1 MLHAQVRTRRMRDAP
16 RHFLCA
22 SAEAIGFCPH
32 PFRLRTCCTYV
43 AEALCASRPTW
54 ILRDS
59 SSVGRPC
66 TPRLR
71 GPLPLTRGLQP
82 PFRQPHRHASPAE
95 NIKSILRTLPC
106 PPDGFSPLLEPPR
119 WPCPWDFNRLCDGRS
134 GSLQKLSPPPFRLSV
149 LLGASGAID
158 VPLPHAFPVHGH
170 LPARARLGA
179 FCGAGGDPPSPLLHP
194 NYPYTFTST
203 RAGVPQLNALFGR
216 TSAAK
221 PQNVVPF
228 AQLIE

>member
-82 PFRQPHRHASPAE
+82 PFRQRHRHASPAE

-119 WPCPWDFNRLCDGRS
+119 WPCPWDFNRLCDVGS
-134 GSLQKLSPPPFRLSV
+134 GSPPEALPSAVSPLCSPRRERRDRCPS
-149 LLGASGAID
+149 A
-158 VPLPHAFPVHGH
+158 
-170 LPARARLGA
+170 ARL
-179 FCGAGGDPPSPLLHP
+179 PRTRPSPCACA
-194 NYPYTFTST
+194 T
-203 RAGVPQLNALFGR
+203 
-216 TSAAK
+216 
-221 PQNVVPF
+221 
-228 AQLIE
+228 

>member
-54 ILRDS
+54 IPRDS

-170 LPARARLGA
+170 LPARARLSA
-179 FCGAGGDPPSPLLHP
+179 FCGTGGDPPRPYSTGFIHTPSPPRGQGSP
-194 NYPYTFTST
+194 NLTRYLAEPARQNPKTSCHL
-203 RAGVPQLNALFGR
+203 PN
-216 TSAAK
+216 
-221 PQNVVPF
+221 
-228 AQLIE
+228 